1 MSRNIIEIPVTE
13 RHVEKARRV
22 KNRPSY
28 EPTASCPIAQAV
40 RERFHQKV
48 DVSSDIT
55 IYSSRSGSRYF
66 AGTQAINKKIRKFD
80 DTSKMSPFV
89 LRLDTK
95 KGTATV
101 AKAKKFSIAVPA
113 TSLPPRATAPLRPT
127 PASYTPTWRGCS

>member
-22 KNRPSY
+22 RNRQHY
-28 EPTASCPIAQAV
+28 DAAASCPIAQAV

-48 DVSSDIT
+48 DVSGDIT
-55 IYSSRSGSRYF
+55 IYSSRFGSRYF
-66 AGTQAINKKIRKFD
+66 EGAKSINKKIRKFD

-101 AKAKKFSIAVPA
+101 AKTKKPGLPSP
-113 TSLPPRATAPLRPT
+113 SLPPRATAPVRPT
-127 PASYTPTWRGCS
+127 SQVTTPYWRGCS